1 MIENVVLDA
10 SHDLKY
16 YHMIF
21 TLSVCQLD
29 RGIHFHT
36 YTDQPI
42 ASIQW
47 YANCIIAWYM
57 NLEVQGKG
65 LRLQGC

>member
-1 MIENVVLDA
+1 MSENVVLDGN
-10 SHDLKY
+10 HDLKN

-29 RGIHFHT
+29 HGIHFHT

-42 ASIQW
+42 ASIQ
-47 YANCIIAWYM
+47 
-57 NLEVQGKG
+57 
-65 LRLQGC
+65 